1 MRVLSTYNL
10 LSTASR
16 AVDVVRSA
24 LPYMTI
30 GPPIIH
36 YGPGGEVHVDVPLM
50 YNGFAVDRMHY
61 DPYTNL
67 PSPKGRPVHAFNI
80 SVDPN
85 TVRRVFENALREF
98 MVIPAVEYREPER
111 AVMVPIAWRLFIVA
125 HVRVSIDTYSI
136 VPDYKLTEEV
146 MRLGY
151 RG

>member
-1 MRVLSTYNL
+1 VRVLSTYNL